1 MVRRGRR
8 RSLAALHKVLALVDD
23 TALIPRLDRGL
34 AVALVQPHQ
43 ALKHRVILG
52 LHRADA
58 RDSPLF
64 EDDR

>member
-1 MVRRGRR
+1 MLEKKNSMVRRGRR

-23 TALIPRLDRGL
+23 TAFFPRLDRGL
-34 AVALVQPHQ
+34 AE
-43 ALKHRVILG
+43 HRVILG